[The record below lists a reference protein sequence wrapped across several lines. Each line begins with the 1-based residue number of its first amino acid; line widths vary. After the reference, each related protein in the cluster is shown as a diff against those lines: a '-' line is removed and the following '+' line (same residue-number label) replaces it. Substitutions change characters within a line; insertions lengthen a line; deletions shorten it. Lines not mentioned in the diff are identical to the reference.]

1 MAAKGMTLR
10 TIAETL
16 QADNVLIPS
25 AYWEQKGMT
34 ARNHNYH
41 NPYLWTNAS
50 VAYILNRQEYLGH
63 TVLGKTVSEN
73 FKTKKRKKARP
84 AELLVFPNT
93 HEAIVDQ
100 DTWDLANKLRK
111 RSPQKASVQRQGY
124 ASPVRSD
131 LLR

>member
-34 ARNHNYH
+34 SRNHNYH

-73 FKTKKRKKARP
+73 FKTKKRKKARTYVKNIP
-84 AELLVFPNT
+84 VCRSLHADALVKDIRFCVIET
-93 HEAIVDQ
+93 GCIHRFLGV
-100 DTWDLANKLRK
+100 
-111 RSPQKASVQRQGY
+111 VG
-124 ASPVRSD
+124 
-131 LLR
+131 